1 MPSKIVLRDE
11 ATNKSDINLQ
21 CGSSSNYHQHIDYN
35 IYIYIYYMSRMEINK
50 GFRIVFV
57 FFAQVLDFCLVFF
70 PGTICLVFAT
80 VWN

>member
-21 CGSSSNYHQHIDYN
+21 CGSSSNYHQHIGYN
-35 IYIYIYYMSRMEINK
+35 IYILININMSRMEINK

-57 FFAQVLDFCLVFF
+57 FAQVLDFCLVFF